1 MHLKLFLYLVRI
13 YILSACDDQVR
24 PPGLY
29 VKLSFSVNMTEVSSI
44 KPAVTIKDALIAC
57 GIEIGV
63 KYLRTFEPY
72 TARFQCRNRLAI
84 FVTYF
89 HIVIPEYNADA
100 FLRDIH
106 AAAAES
112 RIGYNLSESFCHP
125 VADYNGNSP
134 GGSPL
139 ISESEM
145 GPPPKSRPLKLN

>member
-57 GIEIGV
+57 GIEIAV
-63 KYLRTFEPY
+63 KSLRTFEPY
-72 TARFQCRNRLAI
+72 TARIQCRNRLAI
-84 FVTYF
+84 FVTYC

-100 FLRDIH
+100 FLRDLP
-106 AAAAES
+106 AD
-112 RIGYNLSESFCHP
+112 P
-125 VADYNGNSP
+125 VAIYGPIPMPDSP
-134 GGSPL
+134 GAFRRVFPYRYPW
-139 ISESEM
+139 I
-145 GPPPKSRPLKLN
+145 

>member
-1 MHLKLFLYLVRI
+1 
-13 YILSACDDQVR
+13 
-24 PPGLY
+24 
-29 VKLSFSVNMTEVSSI
+29 MTEVASI
-44 KPAVTIKDALIAC
+44 KPAVTIKDARIAC
-57 GIEIGV
+57 GIEIAV

-112 RIGYNLSESFCHP
+112 RIGYNLSECFCHP
-125 VADYNGNSP
+125 YRKSTRLNSCHVAISYDVFC
-134 GGSPL
+134 L
-139 ISESEM
+139 INI
-145 GPPPKSRPLKLN
+145 SRRKYEK

>member
-57 GIEIGV
+57 GIEIAV

-89 HIVIPEYNADA
+89 HIVIPENNTDA
-100 FLRDIH
+100 SFRDIH
-106 AAAAES
+106 ATTSES
-112 RIGYNLSESFCHP
+112 RDRKSTRL
-125 VADYNGNSP
+125 NS
-134 GGSPL
+134 SHV
-139 ISESEM
+139 
-145 GPPPKSRPLKLN
+145 

>member
-57 GIEIGV
+57 GIEIAV

-89 HIVIPEYNADA
+89 HIVIPEYNSDS
-100 FLRDIH
+100 FLRGIH
-106 AAAAES
+106 ASSAEWW
-112 RIGYNLSESFCHP
+112 IGHHLSKSFFHTITDCNDNYP
-125 VADYNGNSP
+125 VD
-134 GGSPL
+134 
-139 ISESEM
+139 I
-145 GPPPKSRPLKLN
+145 